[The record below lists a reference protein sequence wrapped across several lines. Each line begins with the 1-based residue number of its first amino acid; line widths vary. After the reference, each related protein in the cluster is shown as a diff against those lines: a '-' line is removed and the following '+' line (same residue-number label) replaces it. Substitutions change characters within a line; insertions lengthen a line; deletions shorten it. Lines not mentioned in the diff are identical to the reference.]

1 MKMIK
6 YGCAFLALTYLVYAL
21 LPHLIIAQHGRT
33 GKIFPEWFNR
43 IIDIVYACLYGTI
56 SYGLHKRTE
65 FYWRLIPILVAV
77 DVLSRS
83 ILAAI
88 WFGQFSKFSGSL
100 MLPVTVFITLSFAF
114 VAFKPWWQNQK
125 RDYFSEGR
133 QGDG

>member
-21 LPHLIIAQHGRT
+21 LPHLIGQHGRT
-33 GKIFPEWFNR
+33 EEIVPEWSNR
-43 IIDIVYACLYGTI
+43 IIDIVYVCLYSTI

-65 FYWRLIPILVAV
+65 FYSRLIPILVAV
-77 DVLSRS
+77 DALSRS

-88 WFGQFSKFSGSL
+88 WVGQFSKFSGSL
-100 MLPVTVFITLSFAF
+100 MLPVAVFITLSFAF
-114 VAFKPWWQNQK
+114 VAFKPWWRNQK

-133 QGDG
+133 